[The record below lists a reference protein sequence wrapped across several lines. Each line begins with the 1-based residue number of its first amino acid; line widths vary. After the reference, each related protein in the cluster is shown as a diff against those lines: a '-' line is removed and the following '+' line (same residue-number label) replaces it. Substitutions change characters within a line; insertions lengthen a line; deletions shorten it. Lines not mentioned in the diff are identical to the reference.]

1 MHAVGLVRQAAQHI
15 VSKHNHSDTSS
26 AQMTLNLCCA
36 IGSALASVISTR
48 LQNNGTGPVR
58 HGAIQTVQHFFSGV
72 AINTGV
78 HYVHTVPSR
87 PQYRFKL
94 SRKCL
99 IAPDSLAVSIA
110 CAERHYRCCVGRR
123 DEEQKSSGECQAS
136 NDN

>member
-15 VSKHNHSDTSS
+15 VSEHNHSDTTS

-36 IGSALASVISTR
+36 IGSALAPVISTR
-48 LQNNGTGPVR
+48 LQNNGTGPAWHRAV
-58 HGAIQTVQHFFSGV
+58 QTVQHSFSGI

-78 HYVHTVPSR
+78 HYVHTIPSR

-94 SRKCL
+94 SRKGL
-99 IAPDSLAVSIA
+99 IALDSLPVSIA

-136 NDN
+136 NDH